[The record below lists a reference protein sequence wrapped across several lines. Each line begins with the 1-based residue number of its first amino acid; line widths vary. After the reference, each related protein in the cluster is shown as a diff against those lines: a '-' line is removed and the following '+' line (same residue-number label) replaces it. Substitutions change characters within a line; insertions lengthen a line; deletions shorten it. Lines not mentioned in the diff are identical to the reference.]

1 MLIVSYSAK
10 AAKELVEEEVDFYS
24 CMSHITR
31 KLYMS
36 ECKEFIKQLDGQINC
51 TNKKY
56 TVEEEELES
65 LKKYKEIITA
75 R

>member
-36 ECKEFIKQLDGQINC
+36 ECKEFIK
-51 TNKKY
+51 
-56 TVEEEELES
+56 
-65 LKKYKEIITA
+65 
-75 R
+75 